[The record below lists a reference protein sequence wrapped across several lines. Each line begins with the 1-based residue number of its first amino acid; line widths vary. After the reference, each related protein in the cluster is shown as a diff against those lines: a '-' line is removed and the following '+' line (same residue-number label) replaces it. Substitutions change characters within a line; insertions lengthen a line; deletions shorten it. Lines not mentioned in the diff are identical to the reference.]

1 MSTVILCQ
9 IRQAGQ
15 PFYVND
21 AGVSLYSAEELCWF
35 MENNLPLLDRAFFEE
50 PLQKWLRDELGMERL
65 AGTLETL
72 QKKPGGPLLEELAL
86 AVYDEAGW
94 LFAGERDAAAARLR
108 EQERLPVPVRRKLR
122 ADCLVGYRKYM
133 LAIRLYREIL
143 ADGEGTGQLAGM
155 LWHNMGVSY
164 ARMFQMDEA
173 CDCFRKAWDLLQG
186 QASLKSLLY
195 CCALRGGQ
203 EDFDR
208 MADDCGADM
217 AFRQELEDHL
227 RALTEKELPE
237 DLDAA
242 LRGWVQQYHEETGL

>member
-94 LFAGERDAAAARLR
+94 LFAGERGTLLVDENYMTTKPGVFAAGDMITGAKTVVHAVDGAKKAAEAMIR
-108 EQERLPVPVRRKLR
+108 
-122 ADCLVGYRKYM
+122 YM
-133 LAIRLYREIL
+133 
-143 ADGEGTGQLAGM
+143 
-155 LWHNMGVSY
+155 
-164 ARMFQMDEA
+164 EA
-173 CDCFRKAWDLLQG
+173 Q
-186 QASLKSLLY
+186 S
-195 CCALRGGQ
+195 
-203 EDFDR
+203 
-208 MADDCGADM
+208 
-217 AFRQELEDHL
+217 
-227 RALTEKELPE
+227 
-237 DLDAA
+237 
-242 LRGWVQQYHEETGL
+242 